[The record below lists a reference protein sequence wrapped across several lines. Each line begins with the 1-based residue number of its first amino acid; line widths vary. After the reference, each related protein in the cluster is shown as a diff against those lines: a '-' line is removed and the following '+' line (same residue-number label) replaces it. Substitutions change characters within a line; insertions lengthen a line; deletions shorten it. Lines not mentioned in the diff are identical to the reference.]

1 MLVLFLGLI
10 YDSICLIFQHFILTQ
25 EDRSMTESTTDGT
38 LTMRL
43 HIWFERDEKIFL
55 GIGRALLL
63 EKIEAYGSLRQAA
76 TEMKMSYRAAWGKLK
91 AAEESIG
98 KPLVQKVKGK
108 GQRYELTP
116 VGRQLARQFLQLQE
130 DIEIYAK
137 HKAQAIFGD
146 NVQYYADAYP
156 ETKLASLK
164 PE

>member
-1 MLVLFLGLI
+1 
-10 YDSICLIFQHFILTQ
+10 
-25 EDRSMTESTTDGT
+25 MTESTITGT

-63 EKIEAYGSLRQAA
+63 EKIEEYGSLRQAA

-116 VGRQLARQFLQLQE
+116 VGRQLARQFLQLQN
-130 DIEIYAK
+130 DIETFAK
-137 HKAQAIFGD
+137 TKAQDIFGE

-156 ETKLASLK
+156 ETKLSSLN

>member
-1 MLVLFLGLI
+1 MPQSGI
-10 YDSICLIFQHFILTQ
+10 
-25 EDRSMTESTTDGT
+25 TDT

-43 HIWFERDEKIFL
+43 HLWFERDEKIFL

-63 EKIEAYGSLRQAA
+63 GKIEEHGSLRQAA
-76 TEMKMSYRAAWGKLK
+76 TDMKMSYRAAWGKLK

-116 VGRQLARQFLQLQE
+116 VGRQLSRQFLQLQQ
-130 DIEIYAK
+130 DIEVFAK
-137 HKAQAIFGD
+137 TKAQEIFGE

-156 ETKLASLK
+156 ETKLSSLK

>member
-1 MLVLFLGLI
+1 MT
-10 YDSICLIFQHFILTQ
+10 DSTA
-25 EDRSMTESTTDGT
+25 TGT
-38 LTMRL
+38 LTMRMHL
-43 HIWFERDEKIFL
+43 WFERDEKIFL

-63 EKIEAYGSLRQAA
+63 GKIEEYGSLRQAA

-116 VGRQLARQFLQLQE
+116 VGRQLASQFMQLQHDVE
-130 DIEIYAK
+130 TYAMA
-137 HKAQAIFGD
+137 KAQELFGD
-146 NVQYYADAYP
+146 NVQYYAEAFP
-156 ETKLASLK
+156 ESKLSSLK

>member
-1 MLVLFLGLI
+1 MT
-10 YDSICLIFQHFILTQ
+10 DSRA
-25 EDRSMTESTTDGT
+25 EDT

-43 HIWFERDEKIFL
+43 HLWFEREGKIFL

-63 EKIEAYGSLRQAA
+63 EKIEEHGSLRQAA
-76 TEMKMSYRAAWGKLK
+76 TDMKMSYRAAWGKLK

-116 VGRQLARQFLQLQE
+116 VGRQLARQFMQLQR
-130 DIEIYAK
+130 DIETFAK
-137 HKAQAIFGD
+137 TKAQDIFGEEVLFYED
-146 NVQYYADAYP
+146 VYP
-156 ETKLASLK
+156 EAKLSRLK

>member
-1 MLVLFLGLI
+1 MT
-10 YDSICLIFQHFILTQ
+10 DSAAG
-25 EDRSMTESTTDGT
+25 ET

-43 HIWFERDEKIFL
+43 HLWFERDEKIFL

-63 EKIEAYGSLRQAA
+63 EKIEEYGSLRQAA

-116 VGRQLARQFLQLQE
+116 VGRQLARQFMQLQHDVE
-130 DIEIYAK
+130 TYARS
-137 HKAQAIFGD
+137 KARELFGD

-156 ETKLASLK
+156 DHKLSSLK

>member
-1 MLVLFLGLI
+1 MT
-10 YDSICLIFQHFILTQ
+10 DSAAT
-25 EDRSMTESTTDGT
+25 GT

-43 HIWFERDEKIFL
+43 HLWFERDEKIFL

-63 EKIEAYGSLRQAA
+63 EKIEDYGSLRQAA

-98 KPLVQKVKGK
+98 KPLVQQVRGE

-116 VGRQLARQFLQLQE
+116 VGRQLASQFMQLQHDVE
-130 DIEIYAK
+130 TYAMA
-137 HKAQAIFGD
+137 KAQELFGE
-146 NVQYYADAYP
+146 NVQYYAEAFP
-156 ETKLASLK
+156 ESKLSSLK

>member
-1 MLVLFLGLI
+1 MT
-10 YDSICLIFQHFILTQ
+10 DSAVG
-25 EDRSMTESTTDGT
+25 ET

-43 HIWFERDEKIFL
+43 HLWFERDEKIFL

-63 EKIEAYGSLRQAA
+63 EKIEEYGSLRQAA

-116 VGRQLARQFLQLQE
+116 VGRQLARQFMQLQQDVE
-130 DIEIYAK
+130 AFAK
-137 HKAQAIFGD
+137 TKAQELFGD

-156 ETKLASLK
+156 EHKLSSLK

>member
-1 MLVLFLGLI
+1 MT
-10 YDSICLIFQHFILTQ
+10 DSAMG
-25 EDRSMTESTTDGT
+25 ET

-43 HIWFERDEKIFL
+43 HLWFERDEKIFL

-63 EKIEAYGSLRQAA
+63 EKIEEYGSLRQAA

-116 VGRQLARQFLQLQE
+116 VGRQLARQFMQLQQDVE
-130 DIEIYAK
+130 AFAK
-137 HKAQAIFGD
+137 TKAQELFGD

-156 ETKLASLK
+156 EHKLSSFK

>member
-1 MLVLFLGLI
+1 MTQNP
-10 YDSICLIFQHFILTQ
+10 DS
-25 EDRSMTESTTDGT
+25 

-63 EKIEAYGSLRQAA
+63 EKIEQHGSLRQAA
-76 TEMKMSYRAAWGKLK
+76 TDMKMSYRAAWGKLK

-116 VGRQLARQFLQLQE
+116 VGRQMSRQFLQFQR
-130 DIEIYAK
+130 DIEAV
-137 HKAQAIFGD
+137 AQAKAEEIFGGT
-146 NVQYYADAYP
+146 VHFYADAYS
-156 ETKLASLK
+156 ETVPADAKA
-164 PE
+164 E

>member
-1 MLVLFLGLI
+1 
-10 YDSICLIFQHFILTQ
+10 
-25 EDRSMTESTTDGT
+25 MTESITSEI

-43 HIWFERDEKIFL
+43 HLWFERDEKIFM

-63 EKIEAYGSLRQAA
+63 EKIEELGSLRQAA

-116 VGRQLARQFLQLQE
+116 VGRQLSRQFMQLQQ
-130 DIEIYAK
+130 DIEVFAK
-137 HKAQAIFGD
+137 TKAQELFGE
-146 NVQYYADAYP
+146 NVQYYAEAYP
-156 ETKLASLK
+156 DHKLSSLK
-164 PE
+164 VD

>member
-1 MLVLFLGLI
+1 MT
-10 YDSICLIFQHFILTQ
+10 DSVTK
-25 EDRSMTESTTDGT
+25 ET

-43 HIWFERDEKIFL
+43 HLWFERDEKIFL

-63 EKIEAYGSLRQAA
+63 EKIEEYGSLRQAA

-116 VGRQLARQFLQLQE
+116 VGRQLAKQFMQLQHDVE
-130 DIEIYAK
+130 TFAK
-137 HKAQAIFGD
+137 AKAQELFGE

-156 ETKLASLK
+156 EHKLSALK

>member
-1 MLVLFLGLI
+1 
-10 YDSICLIFQHFILTQ
+10 
-25 EDRSMTESTTDGT
+25 MTESTIAGP

-116 VGRQLARQFLQLQE
+116 VGRQLARQFLQLQQ
-130 DIEIYAK
+130 DIETYAK
-137 HKAQAIFGD
+137 TKAQDIFGE

-156 ETKLASLK
+156 ETKLSSLK

>member
-1 MLVLFLGLI
+1 
-10 YDSICLIFQHFILTQ
+10 
-25 EDRSMTESTTDGT
+25 MTKSKTSDT

-43 HIWFERDEKIFL
+43 HLWFERDEKIFM

-63 EKIEAYGSLRQAA
+63 EKIEELGSLRQAA

-116 VGRQLARQFLQLQE
+116 VGRQLASQFMQLQQDVE
-130 DIEIYAK
+130 EYAK
-137 HKAQAIFGD
+137 SKALELFD
-146 NVQYYADAYP
+146 ENVQYYAEAYP
-156 ETKLASLK
+156 EHKLSTLK
-164 PE
+164 VD

>member
-1 MLVLFLGLI
+1 MT
-10 YDSICLIFQHFILTQ
+10 DSVTK
-25 EDRSMTESTTDGT
+25 ET

-43 HIWFERDEKIFL
+43 HLWFERDEKIFL

-63 EKIEAYGSLRQAA
+63 EKIEECGSLRQAA

-108 GQRYELTP
+108 GQRYALTP
-116 VGRQLARQFLQLQE
+116 VGRQLARQFMQRQHDVE
-130 DIEIYAK
+130 TFAK
-137 HKAQAIFGD
+137 AKAQELFGE

-156 ETKLASLK
+156 EHKLSALK

>member
-1 MLVLFLGLI
+1 MT
-10 YDSICLIFQHFILTQ
+10 DSAAR
-25 EDRSMTESTTDGT
+25 EA

-43 HIWFERDEKIFL
+43 HLWFESEERIFL

-63 EKIEAYGSLRQAA
+63 EKIEEHGSLRQAA
-76 TEMKMSYRAAWGKLK
+76 TDMKMSYRAAWGKLK

-116 VGRQLARQFLQLQE
+116 VGRQLARQFMQLQQDVE
-130 DIEIYAK
+130 AFALT
-137 HKAQAIFGD
+137 KARELFGD
-146 NVQYYADAYP
+146 GVQYYADAYP
-156 ETKLASLK
+156 EHKLTSLK